1 MRQEDNAILAFDQ
14 GTTSSRAILFSADGV
29 VLGISQREFEQIF
42 PADGWVEHRAVD
54 IWKSVLEVGR
64 EMVAKAISLGL
75 TIKVAGITNQRETA
89 LVWDRKTGEVVYN
102 AIVWQDR
109 RTSTQCK
116 KLSDEGC
123 LVNVR
128 QATGLVLDPY
138 FSATKIAWIL
148 DNVDGLRSRAVRG
161 ELCFGTVD
169 SFLIWKMTGG
179 ARHVTDATNAS
190 RTSLYN
196 IRKGI
201 WDPDLCYLFDVPMAM
216 LAEVKDSAGYFGD
229 CPAEVFGQAFQICG
243 VAGDQHAATI
253 GQACFTKGS
262 IKSTYGTGCFMLA
275 NTAQDCLLSKNNLLS
290 TIAYQINGQ
299 VTYGL
304 EGSIFI
310 SGAVIQWL
318 RDGIGLLSTSAE
330 SETLATSLSNNEG
343 VYMVPALTGLGAPHW
358 SPSARGAIYGLT
370 RDTGPAHFARAAL
383 ESVAFQTYDLI
394 EAMRADGIEPKGLRV
409 DGGMADNNFLMQFMA
424 DILDLQVE
432 RPVMTETTALG
443 AAILAMLGS
452 GKTRT
457 LDETSKLWQ
466 LETPF
471 QPNLDGS
478 KRDALLEGWQTAIK
492 RTLLYCN

>member
-1 MRQEDNAILAFDQ
+1 MRQKHNAILAFDQ
-14 GTTSSRAILFSADGV
+14 GTTSSRAILFSVDGV
-29 VLGISQREFEQIF
+29 VLGVSQKEFEQIF
-42 PADGWVEHRAVD
+42 PADGWVEHRAAD
-54 IWKSVLEVGR
+54 IWESVLDVGR
-64 EMVAKAISLGL
+64 EMVAKAVSLNL
-75 TIKVAGITNQRETA
+75 TIIAAGIANQRETT

-109 RTSTQCK
+109 RTSKHCK
-116 KLSDEGC
+116 ALSDEGS
-123 LVNVR
+123 LDNVR
-128 QATGLVLDPY
+128 QATGLLLDPY

-148 DNVDGLRSRAVRG
+148 DNVSGLRSRAERG

-179 ARHVTDATNAS
+179 LKHVTDATNAS

-196 IRKGI
+196 IRKGM
-201 WDPDLCYLFDVPMAM
+201 WDPDLCQLFNVPMAM
-216 LAEVKDSAGYFGD
+216 LADVKDSAGYFGD
-229 CPAEVFGQAFQICG
+229 CPAKIFGQAFPICG

-275 NTAQDCLLSKNNLLS
+275 NTGQDCLLSDNNLLS

-318 RDGIGLLSTSAE
+318 RDGMGLLSGAAE
-330 SETLATSLSNNEG
+330 SEILATSLSNNEG
-343 VYMVPALTGLGAPHW
+343 VYMVPALAGLGAPHW
-358 SPSARGAIYGLT
+358 SPSARGAIFGLT
-370 RDTGPAHFARAAL
+370 RNTGPAHFVRAAL

-394 EAMRADGIEPKGLRV
+394 QAMRADGIEPKGLRV
-409 DGGMADNNFLMQFMA
+409 DGGMVDNNFLMQFLS

-432 RPVMTETTALG
+432 KPVMTETTALG
-443 AAILAMLGS
+443 AALLAMLGS
-452 GKTRT
+452 GQINT
-457 LDETSKLWQ
+457 LDDTAKLWQ

-471 QPNLDGS
+471 QPHLDIS
-478 KRDALLEGWQTAIK
+478 KRDALLAGWQTAVK
-492 RTLLYCN
+492 RTLLDCN

>member
-1 MRQEDNAILAFDQ
+1 MRQENSAILAFDQ
-14 GTTSSRAILFSADGV
+14 GTTSSRAILFSADGSM
-29 VLGISQREFEQIF
+29 LGVSQREFEQIF
-42 PADGWVEHRAVD
+42 PADGLVEHRASD
-54 IWKSVLEVGR
+54 IWQSVLQVGR
-64 EMVAKAISLGL
+64 EMVAKAASLGL
-75 TIKVAGITNQRETA
+75 TITAAGIANQRETT
-89 LVWDRKTGEVVYN
+89 LIWDRKTGDVVYN

-109 RTSTQCK
+109 RTSTHCK
-116 KLSDEGC
+116 TLSDEGH
-123 LVNVR
+123 LQNVR

-148 DNVDGLRSRAVRG
+148 DNVDGLRPRAERG

-169 SFLIWKMTGG
+169 SFLIWQMTGG
-179 ARHVTDATNAS
+179 VRHVTDATNAS

-196 IRKGI
+196 IRNGM
-201 WDPDLCYLFDVPMAM
+201 WDADLCRLFDVPMAM
-216 LAEVKDSAGYFGD
+216 LAEVQDSAGYFGD
-229 CPAEVFGQAFQICG
+229 CRADVFGQAFPICV

-275 NTAQDCLLSKNNLLS
+275 NTAQDCLLSENNLLS

-318 RDGIGLLSTSAE
+318 RDGIGLLSTAAQ
-330 SETLATSLSNNEG
+330 SEALAASLCDNDG

-394 EAMRADGIEPKGLRV
+394 EAMRADGIAPSGLKV
-409 DGGMADNNFLMQFMA
+409 DGGMADNNFLMQLMA
-424 DILDLQVE
+424 DILELQVD
-432 RPVMTETTALG
+432 RPALTETTALG

-452 GKTRT
+452 GQTTT
-457 LDETSKLWQ
+457 LGQTASLWKLETS
-466 LETPF
+466 F
-471 QPNLDGS
+471 QPHLDRS
-478 KRDALLEGWQTAIK
+478 KRETLLAGWQTAIK
-492 RTLLYCN
+492 RTLLDCC